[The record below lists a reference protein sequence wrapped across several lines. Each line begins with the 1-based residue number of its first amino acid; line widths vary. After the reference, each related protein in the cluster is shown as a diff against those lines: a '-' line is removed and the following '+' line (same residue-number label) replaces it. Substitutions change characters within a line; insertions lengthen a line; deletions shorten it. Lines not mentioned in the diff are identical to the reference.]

1 MSKLIFTMKYAD
13 KKWPEYLEE
22 TFGKEA
28 AEQCVV
34 ESTQTASV
42 HEARIHIMNF
52 KNDSKLINT
61 IKGSEN
67 VLSAF
72 FVNDK
77 EAIETIK

>member
-22 TFGKEA
+22 TFGKEI

-34 ESTQTASV
+34 QSSQTASV

-52 KNDSKLINT
+52 KNDSKILNT
-61 IKGSEN
+61 LKSHEN
-67 VLSAF
+67 VTSAF
-72 FVNDK
+72 LVNNK
-77 EAIETIK
+77 EAVETIR